1 MQANN
6 PKGNKQL
13 PKSIK
18 IGHLEIPEDYFKLHV
33 VDKETICII
42 IMEQI
47 LNMIDTQIP
56 QHINRYEFLDKV
68 LESSIITNVQEEQY
82 EVAQVL
88 TDIKQMIND

>member
-18 IGHLEIPEDYFKLHV
+18 IGEMSIPEDYF
-33 VDKETICII
+33 E
-42 IMEQI
+42 
-47 LNMIDTQIP
+47 
-56 QHINRYEFLDKV
+56 LDKV
-68 LESSIITNVQEEQY
+68 NKDTVCLVLMNEMLDFIDKQIPKHLNRMEFMDKIIESLIQTNVQQEHY

-88 TDIKQMIND
+88 SDIKQMINA

>member
-18 IGHLEIPEDYFKLHV
+18 IGHLEIPEDYFKLHSI
-33 VDKETICII
+33 DKETICII
-42 IMEQI
+42 LMEQI
-47 LNMIDTQIP
+47 LNMIEKQIP
-56 QHINRYEFLDKV
+56 SYINKIEFLDKV
-68 LESSIITNVQEEQY
+68 LESSIITNVQAEQY
-82 EVAQVL
+82 EIAQVL

>member
-1 MQANN
+1 MQTNN

-18 IGHLEIPEDYFKLHV
+18 IGDLEIPEDYFKLHS
-33 VDKETICII
+33 VDKETICIV

-47 LNMIDTQIP
+47 LKLIDRQIP
-56 QHINRYEFLDKV
+56 SYINRLDFLDKV

>member
-6 PKGNKQL
+6 PKGNNKL

-18 IGHLEIPEDYFKLHV
+18 IGDLEIPEDYFNLHS
-33 VDKETICII
+33 VDKETICIV

-47 LNMIDTQIP
+47 LNMIDKQIP
-56 QHINRYEFLDKV
+56 KYINRLDFLDKV

-88 TDIKQMIND
+88 TDIKQMINA

>member
-6 PKGNKQL
+6 PKGNNKL

-18 IGHLEIPEDYFKLHV
+18 IGHLEIPEDYFKLHSI
-33 VDKETICII
+33 DKETICII
-42 IMEQI
+42 LMEQI
-47 LNMIDTQIP
+47 LNMIDKQIP
-56 QHINRYEFLDKV
+56 SYINKIEFLDKV

-82 EVAQVL
+82 EIAQVL

>member
-6 PKGNKQL
+6 PKGNYKL

-18 IGHLEIPEDYFKLHV
+18 IGDLEIPEDYFKLHS
-33 VDKETICII
+33 VDKETICIV

-47 LNMIDTQIP
+47 LKLIDRQIP
-56 QHINRYEFLDKV
+56 SYINRLDFLDKV

>member
-6 PKGNKQL
+6 PKGNYKL

-18 IGHLEIPEDYFKLHV
+18 IGDLDIPEDYFKLHS
-33 VDKETICII
+33 VDKETICIV

-47 LNMIDTQIP
+47 LKLIDRQIP
-56 QHINRYEFLDKV
+56 SYINRLDFLDKV

-88 TDIKQMIND
+88 TDIKEMIND

>member
-6 PKGNKQL
+6 PKGNNKL

-18 IGHLEIPEDYFKLHV
+18 IGDLEVPEDYFNLHSA
-33 VDKETICII
+33 DKETICVV
-42 IMEQI
+42 IMNQI
-47 LNMIDTQIP
+47 LTIIDKQIP
-56 QHINRYEFLDKV
+56 SYINRFDFLDRV

-88 TDIKQMIND
+88 TDIKQMING

>member
-18 IGHLEIPEDYFKLHV
+18 IGHLEIPEDYFKLHS

-42 IMEQI
+42 LMEQI
-47 LNMIDTQIP
+47 LNMIEKQIP
-56 QHINRYEFLDKV
+56 SYINKIEFLDKV